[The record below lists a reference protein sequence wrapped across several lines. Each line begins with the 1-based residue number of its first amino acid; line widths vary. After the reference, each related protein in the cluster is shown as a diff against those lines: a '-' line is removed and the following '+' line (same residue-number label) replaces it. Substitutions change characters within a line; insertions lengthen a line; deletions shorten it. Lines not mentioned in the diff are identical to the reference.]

1 MRVLV
6 DNCVPRQ
13 IAAMILGHDLTTTA
27 ALGWEKLKDGALLD
41 AAGNVCDVL
50 VTLDKSMRY
59 QQRLDHRTFGVVL
72 MRAKSS
78 RIEQLMP
85 LVPGLL
91 RILPNVK
98 PGQCTVIGG

>member
-59 QQRLDHRTFGVVL
+59 QQRLEHRTFGVVL

-78 RIEQLMP
+78 RVEQLLP
-85 LVPGLL
+85 LIPELL
-91 RILPNVK
+91 RVVPDVK
-98 PGQCTVIGG
+98 PGQFYVIGG